1 MELKNFFA
9 LDDQGNKLPG
19 AMCYVYLRGT
29 ESPVSGLRK
38 ANGVASSNPFTTDS
52 NGLAQFAAPN
62 GLYDVR
68 VVAGVRDYRLPIQ
81 FNDVTEDLAT
91 AQEAATRA
99 EDARDA
105 AHLNAGLKKN
115 IAEGLQ
121 TTVDGEFFSVASSAS
136 SEYLVLYK
144 NHLGVELEVKRY
156 PSGAAVDN
164 MLSLISPSSNAPTVL
179 ASVADA
185 DGFELLQVHTD
196 GLLKTG
202 AFEIG
207 KAGLQTELLSLQNLD
222 LPNVSSGFSV
232 MDPDGFHYSL
242 DPVAQAVAQIK
253 SVSVLAGLRASLS
266 NELEDV
272 LIRLVGDSITWG
284 MTVTGG
290 GPLDPRNHAL
300 TDTRNNLTSP
310 SWANLLHQYLGARYS
325 SGVMSSPAPGVA
337 LYEAAHAI
345 DVTTSAKVSVINVA
359 TREVAGKTVTADASA
374 ALEALCVVPD
384 AYALC
389 FETVGTGFTLVY
401 RESPA
406 AGSFTVLVDGVVNRT
421 VIATNA
427 ATTYG
432 KTVTIALPFGRHAV
446 ELRCTGAVA
455 FEAIQRTRKIRVAND
470 GLIGTNTLEWLPTAG
485 RLSASV
491 ADDDTHVFV
500 QLGTN
505 DRALTTEPNDPVR
518 TKRNLVAISDY
529 IINARGKS
537 LVLMA
542 ANYADLDYPSLVT
555 AKYSQADVARMI
567 AQVASNFSCGYID
580 NYRATLKQK
589 LTGEVF
595 LADGLHPNNA
605 GHLQKFKNII
615 DCLEQA

>member
-1 MELKNFFA
+1 MANNTGNPIGSTAAKDLSDNAENLDKFANGTDYEYADRLGRSRKSLKWIEDAA
-9 LDDQGNKLPG
+9 LAIPAIDAAVRSEQQAERSKGEANRANLARADAEAARDTFNLNVG
-19 AMCYVYLRGT
+19 
-29 ESPVSGLRK
+29 RK
-38 ANGVASSNPFTTDS
+38 AD
-52 NGLAQFAAPN
+52 
-62 GLYDVR
+62 
-68 VVAGVRDYRLPIQ
+68 
-81 FNDVTEDLAT
+81 
-91 AQEAATRA
+91 
-99 EDARDA
+99 
-105 AHLNAGLKKN
+105 
-115 IAEGLQ
+115 IAEGLRE
-121 TTVDGEFFSVASSAS
+121 TVSGQSFTVMSPNTA
-136 SEYLVLYK
+136 EYIIEYE
-144 NHLGVELEVKRY
+144 NIGGAAQEVKRY
-156 PSGAAVDN
+156 PSAVAVDN
-164 MLSLISPSSNAPTVL
+164 VLGQISQSNGSSAIT
-179 ASVADA
+179 ASAADA
-185 DGFELLQVHTD
+185 DGFEVLQLQED
-196 GLLKTG
+196 GLLRTIG
-202 AFEIG
+202 FEMG
-207 KAGLQTELLSLQNLD
+207 PNGFEAQLLALQNLN
-222 LPNVSSGFSV
+222 LPHVSSGFSV
-232 MDPDGFHYSL
+232 MDADGFHYSL
-242 DPVAQAVAQIK
+242 DPVAQAVAQTK

-337 LYEAAHAI
+337 LYEAVHAI

-359 TREVAGKTVTADASA
+359 TREVAGKAVSADASA

-491 ADDDTHVFV
+491 ANDDTHVFV

-518 TKRNLVAISDY
+518 TKRNLAAIADY
-529 IINARGKS
+529 IINSRGKN

-542 ANYADLDYPSLVT
+542 ANYADLDYPSMVT

-580 NYRATLKQK
+580 NYRATLQQK
-589 LTGEVF
+589 LAGQVF
-595 LADGLHPNNA
+595 LADGLHPNDS
-605 GHLQKFKNII
+605 GHLKIFNNAV
-615 DCLEQA
+615 DGLEQA